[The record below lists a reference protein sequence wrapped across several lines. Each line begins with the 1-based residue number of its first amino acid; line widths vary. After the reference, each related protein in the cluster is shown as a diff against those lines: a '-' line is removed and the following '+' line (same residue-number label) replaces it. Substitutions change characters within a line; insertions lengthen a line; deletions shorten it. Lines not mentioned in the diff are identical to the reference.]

1 MLLLLASLKQSLS
14 YQYLLLSLHCQYS
27 TVNTTTVN
35 DTYFFLNSHLIF
47 FGIYQNISNSH
58 FSLHVHFLLVNI
70 WINCRRLW
78 QAPRSFLSAPFGS
91 GARVLRVYHYS
102 TRYISLLGCR
112 ANRHPH
118 AEQGCPSKLCDIYSQ
133 KELPISDFPNPH
145 CIKSYL
151 YRTCRTFLYEIVKV
165 QIYNNQDNVIALYYS
180 C

>member
-1 MLLLLASLKQSLS
+1 MILILFWIFT
-14 YQYLLLSLHCQYS
+14 QYLLAY
-27 TVNTTTVN
+27 
-35 DTYFFLNSHLIF
+35 IR
-47 FGIYQNISNSH
+47 IYQIHVFPSMFTFFWLNI
-58 FSLHVHFLLVNI
+58 L
-70 WINCRRLW
+70 INCRRLW

-118 AEQGCPSKLCDIYSQ
+118 AEQGCPSKLLCDIYFFQ
-133 KELPISDFPNPH
+133 KELSISDLPYPH

-151 YRTCRTFLYEIVKV
+151 YRTCRTFHYEVVKV

-180 C
+180 CWLYLVLKLLQFYTDLYIML